1 MYKFLA
7 ILTIILTLCI
17 CITKPQMHR
26 TVLVYNSDYAV
37 VEPKVETTVSKS
49 APTVVEMTKTNTTSQ
64 AVEVPKTETKTLA
77 KQTSTTTT
85 IPKQIQTKTVQQKP
99 VETAKTTTQTTPA
112 ETKTV
117 KIPEKTLQVLENKPS
132 ETVKTIK
139 IDPKPVT
146 MTEQQEE
153 IAWNVWRSNL
163 QNRIMQD
170 TKIPYI
176 FPQGT
181 AFKFSFDV
189 DMYGRITNVQTCS
202 LTPQFT
208 PYAIQYIAPVIRNLQ
223 GKSILHFPTGTKRT
237 STHVEGQWRIGRTNV
252 YSKPQDYNDI
262 EVNKK

>member
-26 TVLVYNSDYAV
+26 TVFVYNSDYAV
-37 VEPKVETTVSKS
+37 VEPQTETSVKKT
-49 APTVVEMTKTNTTSQ
+49 APPVIETTKTNMTRQ
-64 AVEVPKTETKTLA
+64 VAEVPKTETKTFA
-77 KQTSTTTT
+77 KQTSTTVA
-85 IPKQIQTKTVQQKP
+85 IPKTTQTKTVQQKP
-99 VETAKTTTQTTPA
+99 VEMAKTTTTTAPAQTR
-112 ETKTV
+112 TV
-117 KIPEKTLQVLENKPS
+117 KIPERTLQALENKPA
-132 ETVKTIK
+132 EQVKTIK
-139 IDPKPVT
+139 VEPKKVT

-170 TKIPYI
+170 TKIPYN

-189 DMYGRITNVQTCS
+189 DMYGRISNVQTSS
-202 LTPQFT
+202 LSPQFT
-208 PYAIQYIAPVIRNLQ
+208 PYAISYIAPVIRNLQ
-223 GKSILHFPTGTKRT
+223 GRSILNFPAGTKRT
-237 STHVEGQWRIGRTNV
+237 TTKVEGQWRIGLTNV

-262 EVNKK
+262 EVKKK